1 MQKNILNLSIF
12 LMFIFNSCLPPTATN
27 VIVGIN
33 YENKTNTTD
42 YMVFP
47 YGKVSL
53 PGHWDKEWYNN
64 ISHQQWFTNSDSISV
79 AIALNRSDGYEFYSE
94 GLSGFSYVRKFYEWD
109 SKYLKTKFNV
119 NDTVLVTD
127 TINNYII
134 WSLNISDFKNY
145 FLFGLKNATVHNY
158 NIVTNKL
165 SEKEKIKFL
174 QDLYFDKK

>member
-1 MQKNILNLSIF
+1 
-12 LMFIFNSCLPPTATN
+12 
-27 VIVGIN
+27 
-33 YENKTNTTD
+33 
-42 YMVFP
+42 
-47 YGKVSL
+47 
-53 PGHWDKEWYNN
+53 
-64 ISHQQWFTNSDSISV
+64 
-79 AIALNRSDGYEFYSE
+79 
-94 GLSGFSYVRKFYEWD
+94 VRKFYEWD